1 MRKAS
6 AALAAFLFFSVGVE
20 LATTISAS
28 AAAEQGVTPSTIKVG
43 VTYAD
48 VAAIRNIINVDPGD
62 YQVAYKTLF
71 DQINAKGG
79 IDGRKIV
86 PVFSA
91 VNPLGTA
98 AAATTC
104 TQLTEDDKVFA
115 VLGFFQQPDTA
126 CYLQTHNVAIIGA
139 SLTTQQAQQAKA
151 PWYNN
156 LISDSDLVPKEMAV
170 FKQEGVFKGKKVAV
184 VGTNIDQ
191 PEINL
196 VLPVLHREGVD
207 VVQTAVNSVPD
218 TDTAAQVQEY
228 GTIAQRFQSAGAD
241 VVVSV
246 GNSGNGFPSALQ
258 STQSTYRPRIVAT
271 DYTDLDAYVSNK
283 AGYTQSILKDAITAG
298 GIPPA
303 SIWWNDPTMKRC
315 FATIQAAEPSAV
327 INNPV
332 TATASTPVTWTA
344 PQTACVQVALFAD
357 ILKAAGKTLTNKT
370 FASGAASLTHLTLPG
385 GGGSFNFS
393 SGHNDGDGPVFVY
406 QWNPTKNTLALK
418 TTVG

>member
-1 MRKAS
+1 M
-6 AALAAFLFFSVGVE
+6 VV
-20 LATTISAS
+20 ATTTGAGADS
-28 AAAEQGVTPSTIKVG
+28 EQGVTPSTIKVG

-48 VAAIRNIINVDPGD
+48 VAAIRNIINVDPGN
-62 YQVAYKTLF
+62 YQVAYTTLF

-86 PVFSA
+86 PVFAA

-98 AAATTC
+98 AAATVC
-104 TQLTEDDKVFA
+104 TQLSEDDKVFA

-126 CYLQTHNVAIIGA
+126 CYLRTHNVPIIGA
-139 SLTTQQAQQAKA
+139 SLTTEQAKAAKA

-170 FKQEGVFKGKKVAV
+170 FKQEGVFKDKKVAV
-184 VGTNIDQ
+184 VGTSIDQ

-196 VLPVLHREGVD
+196 VQQALHKEGVH

-218 TDTAAQVQEY
+218 TDTSAQVQEY
-228 GTIAQRFQSAGAD
+228 GTIAQRFQSTGAE

-246 GNSGNGFPSALQ
+246 GNAGNGFPSALQ
-258 STQSTYRPRIVAT
+258 STQSSYRPRIVAT

-283 AGYTQSILKDAITAG
+283 AGYTQSILKNAITAG
-298 GIPPA
+298 GIPPP
-303 SIWWNDPTMKRC
+303 SIWWNDPAMKRC
-315 FATIQAAEPSAV
+315 IATIHTAEPSAV

-357 ILKAAGKTLTNKT
+357 ILKAAGRTLTTKT
-370 FASGAASLTHLTLPG
+370 FARGASSLTHVTLPG
-385 GGGSFNFS
+385 GGGTFNFS

-406 QWNPTKNTLALK
+406 QWSPTKNVLALK